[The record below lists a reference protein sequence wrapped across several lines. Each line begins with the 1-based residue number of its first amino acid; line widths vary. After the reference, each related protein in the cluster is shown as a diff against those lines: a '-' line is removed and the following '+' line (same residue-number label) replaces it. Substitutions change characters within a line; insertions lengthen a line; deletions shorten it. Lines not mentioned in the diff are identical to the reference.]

1 MKSFLLNSNKYRWN
15 PLVRIMLKKIISG
28 GQTGVDQAA
37 LDVAINFGIDHGGW
51 IPKGRRTEAGKL
63 PDKYTLKEM
72 PTSSYLKRTE
82 QNVIDSDGTLIIS
95 HGKLTGGSLQTFV
108 MAKRHNK
115 ELLHIDLE
123 INRGFSAAQL
133 IQSWIVLNDIKV
145 LNVAGPRASEDPYI
159 YENAVR
165 LLKAVNYLFFLD
177 LKEFSAGNLK
187 PFYPRTVEDAVDRLL
202 SELPLRAKTH
212 IAKLEIYE
220 LKMLHPTLG
229 DHIKKEYG
237 LKFQK
242 GELMKDCRFMAKGK
256 AIDEDVAAELII
268 EEMWKKLRETHVLRV
283 VK

>member
-1 MKSFLLNSNKYRWN
+1 MPAKPGASERNSRE
-15 PLVRIMLKKIISG
+15 MTLKKIISG

-37 LDVAINFGIDHGGW
+37 LDVAISFDIPHGGW

-63 PDKYTLKEM
+63 PDKYMLKEM
-72 PTSSYLKRTE
+72 PTSSYPKRTE

-95 HGKLTGGSLQTFV
+95 HGKLTGGSLLTFG
-108 MAKRHNK
+108 MAKRHKK

-133 IQSWIVLNDIKV
+133 IQSWIVLNGIKV

-177 LKEFSAGNLK
+177 LKKFSIDNLK
-187 PFYPRTVEDAVDRLL
+187 PFYPRTVEDAIDRLL
-202 SELPLRAKTH
+202 SELPLKTKMH

-220 LKMLHPTLG
+220 LGMLYPTLG
-229 DHIKKEYG
+229 DHIRENYG
-237 LKFQK
+237 LKFKK
-242 GELMKDCRFMAKGK
+242 GELMKDCRFLVNGK
-256 AIDEDVAAELII
+256 AIDVDVAAELII
-268 EEMWKKLRETHVLRV
+268 KEMWKKLRETHLLRV

>member
-1 MKSFLLNSNKYRWN
+1 
-15 PLVRIMLKKIISG
+15 MLKKIISG
-28 GQTGVDQAA
+28 GQTGVELAA

-51 IPKGRRTEAGKL
+51 IPKGRRTETGKL
-63 PDKYTLKEM
+63 SDKYMLKEM
-72 PTSSYLKRTE
+72 PTSSYPKKTE
-82 QNVIDSDGTLIIS
+82 QNIIDSDGTLIIS
-95 HGKLTGGSLQTFV
+95 HGKLTGGSLLTSL
-108 MAKRHNK
+108 MAREHKK

-133 IQSWIVLNDIKV
+133 IQAWIVLNNIKV

-177 LKEFSAGNLK
+177 LKKFSPDNLK

-220 LKMLHPTLG
+220 LKMLHPTLLE
-229 DHIKKEYG
+229 HIKENYG
-237 LKFQK
+237 LKFKK
-242 GELMKDCRFMAKGK
+242 GELMKDCRVMANGK
-256 AIDEDVAAELII
+256 AIDEDVATELII
-268 EEMWKKLRETHVLRV
+268 TEMWKKLRETHIIRII
-283 VK
+283 K

>member
-1 MKSFLLNSNKYRWN
+1 
-15 PLVRIMLKKIISG
+15 MLKKIISG
-28 GQTGVDQAA
+28 GQTGVELAA

-63 PDKYTLKEM
+63 PDKYMLKEM
-72 PTSSYLKRTE
+72 PTSSYPKKTE
-82 QNVIDSDGTLIIS
+82 QNIIDSDGTLIIS
-95 HGKLTGGSLQTFV
+95 HGKLTGGSLLTSL
-108 MAKRHNK
+108 MAREHKK

-133 IQSWIVLNDIKV
+133 IQAWIVLNNIKV

-177 LKEFSAGNLK
+177 LKKFSPDNLK

-220 LKMLHPTLG
+220 LKMLHPTLLE
-229 DHIKKEYG
+229 HIKENYG
-237 LKFQK
+237 LKFKK
-242 GELMKDCRFMAKGK
+242 GELMKDCRVMANGK
-256 AIDEDVAAELII
+256 AIDEDVATELII
-268 EEMWKKLRETHVLRV
+268 TEMWKKLRETHIIRII
-283 VK
+283 K

>member
-1 MKSFLLNSNKYRWN
+1 
-15 PLVRIMLKKIISG
+15 MLKKIISG

-37 LDVAINFGIDHGGW
+37 LDVAISFGIDHGGW
-51 IPKGRRTEAGKL
+51 IPKGRRTEAGEL
-63 PDKYTLKEM
+63 PDKYKLKEM
-72 PTSSYLKRTE
+72 PTSSYPKRTE

-95 HGKLTGGSLQTFV
+95 HGKLTGGSLLTFG
-108 MAKRHNK
+108 MARLYKK

-123 INRGFSAAQL
+123 INRGYSAVQL
-133 IQSWIVLNDIKV
+133 IQSWIVLNNIKV

-159 YENAVR
+159 YEDAVR

-177 LKEFSAGNLK
+177 LKKFSPDNLK

-220 LKMLHPTLG
+220 LGMLNPTLVE
-229 DHIKKEYG
+229 HIKQNYG
-237 LKFQK
+237 LKFKK
-242 GELMKDCRFMAKGK
+242 GELMKDCRFLAKGK
-256 AIDEDVAAELII
+256 EIDEDVAADLII
-268 EEMWKKLRETHVLRV
+268 KGMWKKLRKTHTIRI

>member
-1 MKSFLLNSNKYRWN
+1 MA
-15 PLVRIMLKKIISG
+15 LKKIISG

-37 LDVAINFGIDHGGW
+37 LDVAISFDIPHGGW

-63 PDKYTLKEM
+63 PDKYMLKEM
-72 PTSSYLKRTE
+72 PTSSYHKRTE
-82 QNVIDSDGTLIIS
+82 QNIIDSDGTLIIS
-95 HGKLTGGSLQTFV
+95 HGKLTGGSLLTSL
-108 MAKRHNK
+108 MARKHKK

-133 IQSWIVLNDIKV
+133 IQSWIVLNGIKV

-177 LKEFSAGNLK
+177 LKNFSIDNLK

-202 SELPLRAKTH
+202 SELSLKAKTH

-220 LKMLHPTLG
+220 LGMLHPTLLE
-229 DHIKKEYG
+229 HIKDSYG
-237 LKFQK
+237 LKFK
-242 GELMKDCRFMAKGK
+242 TGELMKDCRFMAKGK
-256 AIDEDVAAELII
+256 EIDQDVAAELII
-268 EEMWKKLRETHVLRV
+268 REMWKKLRETHTLRV

>member
-1 MKSFLLNSNKYRWN
+1 
-15 PLVRIMLKKIISG
+15 MLKKIISG

-51 IPKGRRTEAGKL
+51 IPKGRKTEAGKL
-63 PDKYTLKEM
+63 PDKYMLKEM

-202 SELPLRAKTH
+202 SELPLKAKTH

-220 LKMLHPTLG
+220 LKMLYPTLG
-229 DHIKKEYG
+229 EHIKKEYG
-237 LKFQK
+237 LKLK
-242 GELMKDCRFMAKGK
+242 NGELMKDCRFLLNGK

-268 EEMWKKLRETHVLRV
+268 KEMWKKLRETHTLRV